1 MDTSESERAGAP
13 VPGTSPSTAA
23 PHEAQAPATGPAA
36 SSVADAAAG
45 TAAARHQG
53 PDADGARI
61 EPTPPPADTPPPAS
75 QDPSSPGG
83 SGVRLLVTRTV
94 VVVVLLA
101 LGAIVGLTT
110 AASAAPAYTANSQ
123 VLVRERDY
131 AAIILGP
138 ASVSGG
144 STPQRAVAA
153 QVLAA
158 QASSF
163 TDEVARQAN
172 LDPAVV
178 VAALTVTA
186 SPDADVIV
194 FSAAS
199 SDPAVAVAIADTA
212 GTYEVSTYRDQLVL
226 GLGSIAAGNT
236 LDAVQ
241 LAQLAQVQAFER
253 ISPSAQVIAAA
264 GAASGGPISASRGL
278 LVGAAAGAVVAFL
291 LLAADQAL
299 RSRRSRRRAAGS
311 PPAP

>member
-45 TAAARHQG
+45 TAAARNQG

-61 EPTPPPADTPPPAS
+61 EPTPPPAS

-236 LDAVQ
+236 LDAAQ